1 MKKKLIIP
9 GLCFA
14 ALSTTAFQEA
24 VQAAEPS
31 SVLKSQNESKIVSVN
46 SGSVLNLRSTP
57 STSGS
62 VIARLSRGTKVSVL
76 SESNGWAKVTAN
88 GKTGYV
94 SSQYLSS
101 QSSTPPAPK
110 PSPSAPGKT
119 TTKYVSVNPG
129 SNLNLR
135 STPSTSGSVIGR
147 VSNGTKVS
155 VLSESNGWAKVT
167 ANGKTGYVSS
177 QYLSSQSSTPP
188 APKPSPSAPG
198 KTTTK
203 YVSVNAGSNLNL
215 RSTASTRGSVIGKLS
230 RGTQVSVLSESNGW
244 AKVTANGKT
253 GYVSSQY
260 LSSQSGSATPSPS
273 APGKTTTKYVSVNA
287 GSNLNL
293 RSTASTR
300 GSVIGKLSR
309 GTQVSV
315 LSESNGWAKV
325 TANGKTGYV
334 SSQYLSSQSGSAT
347 PSPSAP
353 GKTITKYVSVN
364 AGSNLNLRSTAST
377 RGSVIGKLSRG
388 TQVSVLSESNG
399 WAKVT
404 ANGKTGYVSSQ
415 YLSSQSGSATP
426 SPSAPGKTT
435 TKYVSVNAGS
445 NLNLRSTASTRGS
458 VIGKLSRGTQVSVL
472 SESNG
477 WAKVTANGKTGYV
490 SSQYLSSQSGSA
502 TPSPSA
508 PGKTTT
514 KYVSVNPGSNLNLRS
529 TASTR
534 GSVIG
539 KLSRGTQVSVIS
551 ESNGWAKVTA
561 NGRTGYVSSQYLS
574 SQSGSA
580 TPSPSAPGKTITKY
594 VSVNAGSNLNLRS
607 TASTRGSVIGK
618 LSRGTQVSVISES
631 NGWAK
636 VTANGRT
643 GYVSSQYLSSQSG
656 SATPSPSAPGKT
668 ITKYVSVNA
677 GSNLNLRSTASTRGS
692 VIGKL
697 SRGTQV
703 SVLSE
708 SNGWAKV
715 TANGKTGY
723 VSSQYLSSQS
733 GSATP
738 SPSAPGKTITKYVSV
753 NPGSNLNLRS
763 TASTRGSVIG
773 KLSRGTQVSVLSE
786 SNGWAKV
793 TANGKTGYV
802 SSQYLSSQSGAPTAP
817 TPSPSAPGKTITK
830 YVNHASISG
839 ISMHTKPSSQA
850 SVMVNIASGVPVLVY
865 SEENGWAK
873 IRAYGKDG
881 YVQSKYLAA
890 TPPATGGGQD
900 NNAPGGQVKYV
911 NINAGSNLNLRS
923 SPSLSASVIAKL
935 ANGTVVN
942 FLSEKDGWAKVSVNG
957 KTGYVSS
964 QYLSAK
970 LDTPQENG
978 KGSTMYSNY
987 DLTLD
992 EMVKIQMAAKPQ
1004 TDKKYQTYIRADAL
1018 KMDSRSSG
1026 IVQGSNW
1033 NVRGG
1038 AGTNFWTVGQV
1049 QRGTRLKIISSIKGT
1064 DGHTWYQVQYNK
1076 TWVNASPDDVRYYVD
1091 PNNFVNDPVKSLQF
1105 INLSKPTHIQATEV
1119 NQNILYRKGILSGK
1133 AAAFIRAGQL
1143 YGVNELYL
1151 ISHALLETGN
1161 GSSRLAN
1168 GVKVN
1173 GRTVYNMYGIG
1184 AKDGDAVAKGAQFA
1198 YNAGWFTPEDA
1209 IIGGAKFIAQG
1220 YIGKGQNTIY
1230 KMRWNPAASAANG
1243 RASHQYATDIGWAVK
1258 QINQIHNLYSLLGS
1272 YKLIYDIPVYK
1283 KM

>member
-1 MKKKLIIP
+1 M
-9 GLCFA
+9 
-14 ALSTTAFQEA
+14 
-24 VQAAEPS
+24 
-31 SVLKSQNESKIVSVN
+31 
-46 SGSVLNLRSTP
+46 
-57 STSGS
+57 
-62 VIARLSRGTKVSVL
+62 
-76 SESNGWAKVTAN
+76 
-88 GKTGYV
+88 
-94 SSQYLSS
+94 
-101 QSSTPPAPK
+101 
-110 PSPSAPGKT
+110 
-119 TTKYVSVNPG
+119 
-129 SNLNLR
+129 
-135 STPSTSGSVIGR
+135 
-147 VSNGTKVS
+147 
-155 VLSESNGWAKVT
+155 
-167 ANGKTGYVSS
+167 
-177 QYLSSQSSTPP
+177 
-188 APKPSPSAPG
+188 
-198 KTTTK
+198 
-203 YVSVNAGSNLNL
+203 
-215 RSTASTRGSVIGKLS
+215 
-230 RGTQVSVLSESNGW
+230 
-244 AKVTANGKT
+244 
-253 GYVSSQY
+253 
-260 LSSQSGSATPSPS
+260 
-273 APGKTTTKYVSVNA
+273 TKYVSVNA

-388 TQVSVLSESNG
+388 TQVSV
-399 WAKVT
+399 
-404 ANGKTGYVSSQ
+404 
-415 YLSSQSGSATP
+415 
-426 SPSAPGKTT
+426 
-435 TKYVSVNAGS
+435 
-445 NLNLRSTASTRGS
+445 
-458 VIGKLSRGTQVSVL
+458 
-472 SESNG
+472 
-477 WAKVTANGKTGYV
+477 
-490 SSQYLSSQSGSA
+490 
-502 TPSPSA
+502 
-508 PGKTTT
+508 
-514 KYVSVNPGSNLNLRS
+514 
-529 TASTR
+529 
-534 GSVIG
+534 
-539 KLSRGTQVSVIS
+539 IS

-580 TPSPSAPGKTITKY
+580 TPSPSAPGKVTTKY
-594 VSVNAGSNLNLRS
+594 VSVNA
-607 TASTRGSVIGK
+607 
-618 LSRGTQVSVISES
+618 
-631 NGWAK
+631 
-636 VTANGRT
+636 
-643 GYVSSQYLSSQSG
+643 
-656 SATPSPSAPGKT
+656 
-668 ITKYVSVNA
+668 
-677 GSNLNLRSTASTRGS
+677 
-692 VIGKL
+692 
-697 SRGTQV
+697 
-703 SVLSE
+703 
-708 SNGWAKV
+708 
-715 TANGKTGY
+715 
-723 VSSQYLSSQS
+723 
-733 GSATP
+733 
-738 SPSAPGKTITKYVSV
+738 
-753 NPGSNLNLRS
+753 GSNLNLRS